1 MLCFSF
7 TDSPSAPKDLSM
19 PKFDK
24 SSVTLKW
31 KAPEKDGG
39 NPIQG
44 KRVMS
49 WKRMEVAEN
58 YLNSLKEE
66 AGQTLAQDL
75 LNLVSPHQVV
85 TNILKSVFIYFLK
98 RFCFIE
104 KK

>member
-44 KRVMS
+44 KRLMS
-49 WKRMEVAEN
+49 
-58 YLNSLKEE
+58 
-66 AGQTLAQDL
+66 
-75 LNLVSPHQVV
+75 
-85 TNILKSVFIYFLK
+85 
-98 RFCFIE
+98 
-104 KK
+104 